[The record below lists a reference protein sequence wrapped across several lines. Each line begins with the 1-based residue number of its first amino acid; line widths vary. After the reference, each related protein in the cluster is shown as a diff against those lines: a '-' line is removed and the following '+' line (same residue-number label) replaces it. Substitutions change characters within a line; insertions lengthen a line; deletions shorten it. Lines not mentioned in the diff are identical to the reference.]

1 MIARLW
7 TARAPQANAAPY
19 AAHLRD
25 AVLPAL
31 KEIPGYH
38 GATLLER
45 SAGNDVEI
53 MVITWWES
61 LDDIRAFA
69 GDDPERAVVAG
80 AAQALLERFDLHVR
94 HFEVALQDR
103 ASG

>member
-7 TARAPQANAAPY
+7 GARAPRANAARY

-25 AVLPAL
+25 AVLPLL
-31 KEIPGYH
+31 KVLAGYE

-45 SAGNDVEI
+45 PDGNDVEI
-53 MVITWWES
+53 LVITWWRS

-69 GDDPERAVVAG
+69 GDDTERAVVADE
-80 AAQALLERFDLHVR
+80 ARALLERFDPEVR
-94 HFEVALQDR
+94 HFTVALEDP
-103 ASG
+103 ATA